1 MPCIR
6 NVKLVVFVVER
17 LKSSRKIQVLTCAV
31 RYSSDVH
38 MKPLLQRALAGGD
51 IDCAAQGSAR
61 TQSAGIGSTSSTAV
75 KKLKT

>member
-1 MPCIR
+1 M
-6 NVKLVVFVVER
+6 
-17 LKSSRKIQVLTCAV
+17 KIHVLSCAV

-51 IDCAAQGSAR
+51 IDCAAHGTAP
-61 TQSAGIGSTSSTAV
+61 TQSACSGSTSSTAA

>member
-1 MPCIR
+1 MH
-6 NVKLVVFVVER
+6 
-17 LKSSRKIQVLTCAV
+17 VLSFAV

-51 IDCAAQGSAR
+51 MDCAAQGSAR
-61 TQSAGIGSTSSTAV
+61 TQSAGSGSTSSTAA